1 MITNYPNGQQK
12 VLDAFSHFKN
22 NPRKSQKYS
31 CVAYTNIM
39 LEVEVTMQCLADRGY
54 FENSSLLEVGYVLQD
69 LLSVAKTS
77 FIEGQSRAKSQ
88 MIDTIKNS
96 QF

>member
-22 NPRKSQKYS
+22 NPKKSERYS

-69 LLSVAKTS
+69 LLRIAKIS
-77 FIEGQSRAKSQ
+77 FMEGKSQAKSQ
-88 MIDTIKNS
+88 MIDTINNA